1 MGLRFYIST
10 NQGLRRVATKAIM
23 EEQGVLPQFAGTR
36 QKMVEVITD
45 RRNGQLF
52 FRASGTYVEFDRDG
66 RVCVSRSHLLNAFQL
81 VNAYEAIEGERLKN
95 PNVLNIG
102 LRRKHKELKDRM
114 QWEISG
120 EEREAIIVD
129 LLGKDRPK
137 GTTAI
142 PLLKVEYP

>member
-10 NQGLRRVATKAIM
+10 NQGLRRVAAKVIM
-23 EEQGVLPQFAGTR
+23 EEQGVVRQFAGTR
-36 QKMVEVITD
+36 QKMVQVITD

-66 RVCVSRSHLLNAFQL
+66 RVCVSTSHLLNAFQL

-114 QWEISG
+114 RWEISG